1 MWTLIQIELFKIFRR
16 PRTYIAF
23 AAITGLIGVI
33 QFGLKLDGEA
43 YINFMMRDIN
53 ASIAVEGKI
62 LNGYQVCYIVLQA
75 LLVHV
80 PLLISLVAAD
90 MISGEANMGTLRL
103 MLTKP
108 ISRTRF
114 LLAKFTATVVYTLLL
129 LIWLA
134 VMALFLNMLIFG
146 TDDLFLMKS
155 QYIVLLKENDI
166 FWRYVC
172 AFGFAA
178 LAMVTV
184 AALGFLF
191 SLFAEN
197 SIGPIVATMSVIIF
211 FTILST
217 LSSIPVFNLIKP
229 YLFTTHMIGWK
240 EFFDI
245 KVNDANEA
253 IIGSIQDPG
262 RILNSAL
269 VLLVHIVGFVGISIW
284 VFRKKDVLS

>member
-23 AAITGLIGVI
+23 AAITGLIGII
-33 QFGLKLDGEA
+33 QFGLKLDGDS

-53 ASIAVEGKI
+53 SSITVEGKI
-62 LNGYQVCYIVLQA
+62 LNGYQVCYIVLQI

-90 MISGEANMGTLRL
+90 MISGEANMGTLRI
-103 MLTKP
+103 MMTKP
-108 ISRTRF
+108 ISRTKF
-114 LLAKFTATVVYTLLL
+114 LLAKFIATVAYTLLL
-129 LIWLA
+129 LVWLA
-134 VMALFLNMLIFG
+134 IMALFLNMLIFG
-146 TDDLFLMKS
+146 TDDLFLLKS
-155 QYIVLLKENDI
+155 QYVVLLKKDDV

-178 LAMVTV
+178 IAMTTV

-217 LSSIPVFNLIKP
+217 LSSIPLFNAIKP
-229 YLFTTHMIGWK
+229 FLFTTHMIGWK

-253 IIGSIQDPG
+253 IIGSIQNPQK
-262 RILNSAL
+262 IIESAIVL
-269 VLLVHIVGFVGISIW
+269 VLHIVGFVGAAVVI
-284 VFRKKDVLS
+284 FKRKDVLS

>member
-23 AAITGLIGVI
+23 AAITGLIGII
-33 QFGLKLDGEA
+33 QFGLKLDGDA
-43 YINFMMRDIN
+43 YVDFMMRDITS
-53 ASIAVEGKI
+53 SITVEGKI
-62 LNGYQVCYIVLQA
+62 LNGYQVCYVVLQV

-80 PLLISLVAAD
+80 PLLIALVAAD
-90 MISGEANMGTLRL
+90 MISGEANMGTLRF
-103 MLTKP
+103 MLTRP
-108 ISRTRF
+108 ISRTKF
-114 LLAKFTATVVYTLLL
+114 LLAKFMATVAYTLLL
-129 LIWLA
+129 LVWLA
-134 VMALFLNMLIFG
+134 VLALFLNMILFG
-146 TDDLFLMKS
+146 TDDLFLLKS
-155 QYIVLLKENDI
+155 QYVVLLKKDDI
-166 FWRYVC
+166 FWRYVW

-178 LAMVTV
+178 LAMTTV

-217 LSSIPVFNLIKP
+217 LNIPVFNKIKP
-229 YLFTTHMIGWK
+229 FLFTTHMIGWK

-253 IIGSIQDPG
+253 IIGSIQNPQK
-262 RILNSAL
+262 IINSAL
-269 VLLVHIVGFVGISIW
+269 VLVLHIAGFVTASIV
-284 VFRKKDVLS
+284 VFKRKDILS

>member
-1 MWTLIQIELFKIFRR
+1 MWTLIQIELFKIFKR

-23 AAITGLIGVI
+23 AAITALIGII
-33 QFGLKLDGEA
+33 QLGLKLDGDS
-43 YINFMMRDIN
+43 YISFMMRDIT

-62 LNGYQVCYIVLQA
+62 LNGYQVCYIVLQI

-80 PLLISLVAAD
+80 PLLIALVAAD

-114 LLAKFTATVVYTLLL
+114 LLAKFMATMVYTLLL
-129 LIWLA
+129 LVWMA
-134 VMALFLNMLIFG
+134 VMALFVNMLIFG
-146 TDDLFLMKS
+146 TDDLFLLKS
-155 QYIVLLKENDI
+155 QYVVLLKKDDV
-166 FWRYVC
+166 FWRYVW

-178 LAMVTV
+178 LAMTTV
-184 AALGFLF
+184 ASLGFLF

-217 LSSIPVFNLIKP
+217 LSSIPLFSAIKP
-229 YLFTTHMIGWK
+229 FLFTTHMIGWK

-253 IIGSIQDPG
+253 ITGSIQNPQK
-262 RILNSAL
+262 IINSAL
-269 VLLVHIVGFVGISIW
+269 ILVLHIIGFVTASI
-284 VFRKKDVLS
+284 VIFKRKDVLS

>member
-23 AAITGLIGVI
+23 AAITGLIGII
-33 QFGLKLDGEA
+33 QFGLKLDGDS
-43 YINFMMRDIN
+43 YVDFMMRDITS
-53 ASIAVEGKI
+53 SITVEGKI
-62 LNGYQVCYIVLQA
+62 LNGYQVCYIVLQI

-80 PLLISLVAAD
+80 PLLIALVAAD
-90 MISGEANMGTLRL
+90 MISGEANMGTLRI

-114 LLAKFTATVVYTLLL
+114 LLAKFMATVAYTLLL
-129 LIWLA
+129 LVWLA
-134 VMALFLNMLIFG
+134 VMALFVNMLIFG
-146 TDDLFLMKS
+146 TDDLFLLKS
-155 QYIVLLKENDI
+155 QYVVLLKENDI
-166 FWRYVC
+166 FWRYVW

-178 LAMVTV
+178 LAMTTV
-184 AALGFLF
+184 ASLGFFF

-217 LSSIPVFNLIKP
+217 LNIPVFNTIKP
-229 YLFTTHMIGWK
+229 FLFTTHMIGWK

-245 KVNDANEA
+245 KVNEANEA
-253 IIGSIQDPG
+253 IVGSIQNPQK
-262 RILNSAL
+262 IMQSAMVL
-269 VLLVHIVGFVGISIW
+269 VIHIIGFVTASIL
-284 VFRKKDVLS
+284 VFRKKDILS